1 MTREEKQALSR
12 EMLTNMDLTKE
23 QYIEMCGL
31 CDDLDLKPKGEEP
44 ANPEDMSW
52 EEIVGE

>member
-1 MTREEKQALSR
+1 MTREEKQALSI

-31 CDDLDLKPKGEEP
+31 CDDLDLQPKGDEP
-44 ANPEDMSW
+44 ADPEDMSW